1 MPDGKKLLILDLDET
16 LIYARPH
23 TLAGSSDFQVG
34 PYQVYKR
41 PHLDDF
47 LAACLDWF
55 EVAVWTSASPE
66 YAMGVLYAIF
76 PDPQRLAFVWASDR
90 CTVAYDHEIGEHCAR
105 KNLKKIKK
113 RGYALE
119 SVIVVDDSPEKWR
132 QSYGNLVPVRPF
144 LGDENDN
151 ELSQLIPY
159 LRFLQ
164 DQPNIRTLE
173 KRHWRSHL
181 ANSLP
186 VRKLTLAAGGPQP

>member
-23 TLAGSSDFQVG
+23 TLAGTSDFRVG

-41 PHLDDF
+41 PHLEEF
-47 LAACLDWF
+47 LAACLDCF
-55 EVAVWTSASPE
+55 EVAVWTSASPD
-66 YAMGVLYAIF
+66 YALEVIYAIF
-76 PDPQRLAFVWASDR
+76 PDPQRLAFVWANDR
-90 CTVAYDHEIGEHCAR
+90 CTVAYDHEIGEQCAR

-144 LGDENDN
+144 LGDENDR
-151 ELSQLIPY
+151 ELAQLVPY
-159 LRFLQ
+159 LRFLK

-173 KRHWRSHL
+173 KRHWRSH
-181 ANSLP
+181 AINSLP
-186 VRKLTLAAGGPQP
+186 VRKMALAAGGSP